1 MSAPQSLQA
10 LILERDLSNPVLLA
24 RKDDH
29 LGRWAHLE
37 FEAFAFLL
45 VEALAVKAASDDLV
59 SDQIG
64 MQEVSGFS

>member
-10 LILERDLSNPVLLA
+10 LILERDLANPVLFA
-24 RKDDH
+24 REDDH

-37 FEAFAFLL
+37 FKAFAFLF
-45 VEALAVKAASDDLV
+45 VEALAVEAAPDNLV

-64 MQEVSGFS
+64 VQEVSGFG